1 MSIGHAEDIE
11 LIDITVLDVVGGH
24 ALDAV
29 ESMVYILRT
38 VSLKAF

>member
-24 ALDAV
+24 ALDACGINGFI
-29 ESMVYILRT
+29 Y
-38 VSLKAF
+38 